1 MQKMA
6 TQTRFDTLCI
16 GSVTMDFLAR
26 PSVSESIDINSF
38 DKVQHFLCLNF
49 ASKTQLA
56 QIEYEPGGSA
66 ANSANV
72 MSLLGSKVELLA
84 AVGKDDFGDMIVND
98 LHRRKIGSTY
108 LAKVAGEKSAI
119 GISILSPGGEKSLL
133 VYPGANGLLGPSD
146 LPAEAVKECS
156 SVFITS
162 LSSEKNYGLF
172 ARAVR
177 LAKKYRKKVIFA
189 PSITMLRKFSRRLSR
204 LHPHFDVCVMNYEE
218 AMFYTRRTRM
228 ADLLRALPG
237 KTRVISKD
245 KDGAYALDN
254 GVFYHCPAPRCKVV
268 DTTGAGD
275 SFTGALVFEY
285 QKSGDIAKALSVGTA
300 VAEIKLGHLGPRI
313 DYGAEKMQALVA
325 KNSRRFAARKV
336 DPDRI

>member
-1 MQKMA
+1 MPVQP
-6 TQTRFDTLCI
+6 RFDTLCI
-16 GSVTMDFLAR
+16 GSVTMDFIAR
-26 PSVSESIDINSF
+26 PASSESIDINSF

-72 MSLLGSKVELLA
+72 MALLGSKVELLA
-84 AVGKDDFGDMIVND
+84 AVGKDDFGEMIVND
-98 LHRRKIGSTY
+98 LHSRKIGSTY
-108 LAKVAGEKSAI
+108 LARVAGEKSAI
-119 GISILSPGGEKSLL
+119 GISILSSSGEKSLL

-146 LPAEAVKECS
+146 LPAEAVQECK

-172 ARAVR
+172 YRAVR
-177 LAKKYRKKVIFA
+177 LARKYRKKIVFA
-189 PSITMLRKFSRRLSR
+189 PSITMLRKFSKKIAR

-218 AMFYTRRTRM
+218 AMFYTKRTRISDM
-228 ADLLRALPG
+228 LRSLPG

-254 GVFYHCPAPRCKVV
+254 GVFYHCPAPKVKVV

-285 QKSGDIAKALSVGTA
+285 QRSGDIARALAVGTA

-313 DYGAEKMQALVA
+313 DFGAEKMQALVA
-325 KNSRRFAARKV
+325 KNARRFAARKA
-336 DPDRI
+336 DPEKL

>member
-1 MQKMA
+1 MA
-6 TQTRFDTLCI
+6 VQPRFDTLCI

-26 PSVSESIDINSF
+26 PTISESIDINSF
-38 DKVQHFLCLNF
+38 DRVQHFLCLNY

-72 MSLLGSKVELLA
+72 MSLLGSKIELLA
-84 AVGKDDFGDMIVND
+84 AVGKDDFGEMIVND
-98 LHRRKIGSTY
+98 LHSRKIGSTY
-108 LAKVAGEKSAI
+108 LVRVAGEKSAI
-119 GISILSPGGEKSLL
+119 GISILSSSGEKSLL
-133 VYPGANGLLGPSD
+133 VYPGANGMLGPSD
-146 LPAEAVKECS
+146 LPAGAVRDCN

-177 LAKKYRKKVIFA
+177 LAKKYHKKIIFA
-189 PSITMLRKFSRRLSR
+189 PSITMLRKFSKQLAR

-218 AMFYTRRTRM
+218 AMFYTKKTRIVDM
-228 ADLLRALPG
+228 LAALPG

-245 KDGAYALDN
+245 KGGAYALDN
-254 GVFYHCPAPRCKVV
+254 GVFYHCPAPKVKVV

-285 QKSGDIAKALSVGTA
+285 QKSGNIAKALSVGTA
-300 VAEIKLGHLGPRI
+300 VAQIKLGHMGPRI
-313 DYGAEKMQALVA
+313 DLDAGTMQKLVA
-325 KNSRRFAARKV
+325 KNARKFSAIKIV
-336 DPDRI
+336 PDKI